1 MTKVEKQY
9 ERFRALLVE
18 RRKSAGLT
26 QVEVAAL
33 LKKDQSYVS
42 KFESGVRRLDVVEF
56 LAVARVIGFD
66 PAGFIKELNTMSPQ
80 K

>member
-1 MTKVEKQY
+1 LTEVEKQY
-9 ERFRALLVE
+9 EHFRALLIE
-18 RRKSAGLT
+18 RRRATGLT

-42 KFESGVRRLDVVEF
+42 KYESGVRRLDVVEF
-56 LAVARVIGFD
+56 LAVASAIGFD
-66 PAGFIKELNTMSPQ
+66 PASFIEELNRRKPR

>member
-56 LAVARVIGFD
+56 LAVAHVIGFD
-66 PAGFIKELNTMSPQ
+66 PAEFIIELNKTPPR